1 VVPRY
6 GGLVIATMLLLTA
19 AGALL
24 AADTPWTAAGVKD
37 GITLSY
43 RDHTGSGA
51 REVRALAD
59 LPFPAAQIF
68 ALVCDQ
74 TQYGSLVAGLE
85 EVRLLSGTVP
95 GDYELYFRYAPR
107 FAVVA
112 ARDVAVRVQSRTGD
126 AGLGCDWSHLPD
138 RVPPQPG
145 AVRMR
150 VLRGS
155 WILDA
160 LDAARTRV
168 VYQVLADPGGRLP
181 GWLVRRGAM
190 GAIPDVIQRVERR
203 LRQPER

>member
-1 VVPRY
+1 
-6 GGLVIATMLLLTA
+6 
-19 AGALL
+19 
-24 AADTPWTAAGVKD
+24 
-37 GITLSY
+37 
-43 RDHTGSGA
+43 
-51 REVRALAD
+51 VRATAE
-59 LPFPAAQIF
+59 LPFPAQQIV

-74 TQYGSLVAGLE
+74 TQYQSVVDGLD

-95 GDYELYFRYAPR
+95 DDYELYFRYAPR

-112 ARDVAVRVQSRTGD
+112 ARDVAVRVQSRTGE

-138 RVPPQPG
+138 RVPPQQG

-155 WILDA
+155 WTLDA

-181 GWLVRRGAM
+181 GWLVRRGAL
-190 GAIPDVIQRVERR
+190 GAMPDVIQRVARR
-203 LRQPER
+203 LRQSPR

>member
-1 VVPRY
+1 MTTIPILI
-6 GGLVIATMLLLTA
+6 GGFLLVLTVGAAQATETS
-19 AGALL
+19 
-24 AADTPWTAAGVKD
+24 WTAAGVKD
-37 GITLSY
+37 GITLAY
-43 RDHTGSGA
+43 RDDPGTGA
-51 REVRALAD
+51 REVRATAE
-59 LPFPAAQIF
+59 LPFSAQPIF

-74 TQYGSLVAGLE
+74 TQYQSVVEGLD

-95 GDYELYFRYAPR
+95 DDYELYFRYAPR

-112 ARDVAVRVQSRTGD
+112 ARDVAVRVQRRTGD

-155 WILDA
+155 WTLAA
-160 LDAARTRV
+160 LDAARTGV

-181 GWLVRRGAM
+181 GWLVRRGAL
-190 GAIPDVIQRVERR
+190 GAIPDVIQRVARR
-203 LRQPER
+203 LRQPPR